1 MNVPLT
7 PDLEQLVDERVES
20 GLYQTP
26 GEVVREALRL
36 LEERDHARERLR
48 ADVQAGFDE
57 LARGPGRE
65 SDKAS
70 GRRLERAATRG
81 RVVARETGL

>member
-7 PDLEQLVDERVES
+7 PDLEQLLDDRVES

-36 LEERDHARERLR
+36 LEARDRAQERLR
-48 ADVQAGFDE
+48 ADVKAGFDE
-57 LARGPGRE
+57 LARGHGRE
-65 SDKAS
+65 LCGAS
-70 GRRLERAATRG
+70 GRRLARAETRG
-81 RVVARETGL
+81 RVIAREAGL

>member
-1 MNVPLT
+1 MSVPLT

-20 GLYQTP
+20 GLYQTA

-57 LARGPGRE
+57 LARLPGRE
-65 SDKAS
+65 SDKVS
-70 GRRLERAATRG
+70 ERRLERAATRG